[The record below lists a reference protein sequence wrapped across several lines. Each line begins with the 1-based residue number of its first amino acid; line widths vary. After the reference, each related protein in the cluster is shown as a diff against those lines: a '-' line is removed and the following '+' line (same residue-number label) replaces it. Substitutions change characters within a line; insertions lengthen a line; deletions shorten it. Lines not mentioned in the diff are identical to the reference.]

1 MIIDIAL
8 TRAQHIIRII
18 IGRSWHKKM
27 SHRIKLD
34 KEIFIG
40 LVYEYYPCDDTT
52 FSIIVQLY
60 AINLVPI

>member
-1 MIIDIAL
+1 
-8 TRAQHIIRII
+8 
-18 IGRSWHKKM
+18 M